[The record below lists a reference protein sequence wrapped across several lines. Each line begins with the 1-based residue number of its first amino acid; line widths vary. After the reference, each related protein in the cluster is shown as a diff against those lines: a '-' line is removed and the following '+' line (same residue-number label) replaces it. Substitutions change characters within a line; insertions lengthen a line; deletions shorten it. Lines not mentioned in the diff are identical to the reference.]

1 MMFSLSPSP
10 LLPISPSPCRVAT
23 PEPPMSRVRVAITNQ
38 QSHVPCDAQRL
49 RRAVR
54 QVFPNA
60 NGRSVQIGV
69 AVVDDAT
76 IHELNRRHLNHDYP
90 TDVLSYPLED
100 SPAALEGEIV
110 VSAETAERNAAEY
123 GWSPADELCLYVV
136 HGALH
141 LAGYR
146 DKTAS
151 EREAMRR
158 AEREILAELDA
169 EVPHRGET

>member
-1 MMFSLSPSP
+1 MPDSP
-10 LLPISPSPCRVAT
+10 AT
-23 PEPPMSRVRVAITNQ
+23 SRVRVAITNQ
-38 QSHVPCDAQRL
+38 QSHVRCDAEQL

-54 QVFPNA
+54 QVFRDTSSRA
-60 NGRSVQIGV
+60 VRIGV
-69 AVVDDAT
+69 AIVDDAT

-100 SPAALEGEIV
+100 SPVVLEGEIV
-110 VSAETAERNAAEY
+110 VSAETARRAAPDY

-146 DKTAS
+146 DKSTA
-151 EREAMRR
+151 ERQAMQR
-158 AEREILAELDA
+158 AEQEVLADLGI
-169 EVPHRGET
+169 EVPNRHVS

>member
-1 MMFSLSPSP
+1 MN
-10 LLPISPSPCRVAT
+10 AT
-23 PEPPMSRVRVAITNQ
+23 GEPGNGGAKTGSRVRIAITNQ
-38 QSHVPCDAQRL
+38 QSHVPCDAEQL

-54 QVFPNA
+54 RVFQPPA
-60 NGRSVQIGV
+60 RRPVRIGV
-69 AVVDDAT
+69 AIVDDAT
-76 IHELNRRHLNHDYP
+76 IHDLNRRHLSHDYP

-110 VSAETAERNAAEY
+110 VSAETARRNAPEY

-146 DKTAS
+146 DKS
-151 EREAMRR
+151 PDERQAMRR
-158 AEREILAELDA
+158 AEREVLAGLGIEA
-169 EVPHRGET
+169 PERHES